1 MSYKYIFSIVMAVYN
16 CEPFLRETL
25 DSVVNQEI
33 QEITETDSEGNSVQI
48 PFERI
53 VQVIMVDDGST
64 DGSGKI
70 CDEYAE
76 KYPNF
81 QVVHKKNGGVASAR
95 NEGLKYVEG
104 KYMNFLDSDDKFSDN
119 VLHEMHKFFEEHYEE
134 TDIVTMPIAFFDAVN
149 REHWQNYKFSKHA
162 KIAELFNEYDCPL
175 MFVNASFFKSE
186 YKDKV
191 TFDSHLVCGEDI
203 KYISMILSEKM
214 TMGLVPYC
222 HYYYR
227 RRSSGEESLIQSSK
241 KKIGWYTDYFTYL
254 IDWAVEF
261 CNNKWG
267 YIPYYFQNIL
277 VCDLRWRF
285 FHQYDTNAF
294 SLLGESGV
302 EEYKRVLSESLEH
315 FDDQIILSQ
324 RSIWNE
330 HKAMMLRYKYG
341 RLPEKS
347 IYPDDIRL
355 RYGNTLLCWLSGCYT
370 KIDFINIIGCTLRIE
385 GFTKVLGFAPDEKFG
400 VSLRIR
406 KGDEYEYIP
415 CEIMSERD
423 TNEYRLGDVLYR
435 GLSFIGEVTLE
446 NDEERAEIAI
456 ALIWNGHIVVKK
468 DIRYGTFSPI
478 GTEYETAFYCKN
490 GYMVTREDHFLCFE
504 KCSKTEQAKRRK
516 KFLTTLKNGKK
527 SDRKA
532 YYALK
537 ALNIL
542 KKFKRKQIWLISDR
556 VNKAG
561 DNGEALFNYLSKLKG
576 RSFDVY
582 YVIDKSSPDSE
593 RLSRIGKVV
602 ESLSH
607 KHKLLHLMA
616 DVITSSSGDD
626 MVVNPFKKYFTP
638 YRNFIAEQKFV
649 FLQHG
654 VIHNDLS
661 GWLNKYRQNF
671 SGFVTS
677 ALDEYDSI
685 VHGKYSYDEDK
696 IWLTGM
702 LRYDQ
707 LYHNEKNIITFMPT
721 WRKYLMQQKRGVW
734 YPTNCFEKSRY
745 REFYHAL
752 LNDNRLISAAEKYG
766 YKLCFMPHPN
776 SQSAMEYF
784 EPDSHIE
791 LLDLSTDYSRIFA
804 ESNMIVTDYS
814 SVAFDFAY
822 LEKPVIYA
830 QFDADEFFAG
840 GHVSQRGYFDYE
852 RDGFGEVTHTLDST
866 VDTIIE
872 YMKTGCKLKDI
883 YAERI
888 NRFFAYHDR
897 NNCERV
903 YKKILQ
909 LTGAK
914 EQENT

>member
-1 MSYKYIFSIVMAVYN
+1 MNYKYIFSIVMAVYN
-16 CEPFLRETL
+16 CEQFLRETL
-25 DSVVNQEI
+25 DSVVDQEI
-33 QEITETDSEGNSVQI
+33 QEITETDSEGNGVQI

-81 QVVHKKNGGVASAR
+81 QVVHKQNGGVSSAR

-104 KYMNFLDSDDKFSDN
+104 KYMNFLDSDDKISDN
-119 VLHEMHKFFEEHYEE
+119 VLCEMFRFFEQHYDE
-134 TDIVTMPIAFFDAVN
+134 TDVVTIPIFFFDAKKGA
-149 REHWQNYKFSKHA
+149 HWQNYKFSKNA
-162 KIAELFNEYDCPL
+162 RIAELFNEYDCPM

-191 TFDSHLVCGEDI
+191 SFDSHLVCGEDI

-222 HYYYR
+222 HYDYR
-227 RRSSGEESLIQSSK
+227 RRSSGEESLVQSSK
-241 KKIGWYTDYFTYL
+241 NKIGWYTDYFTYL
-254 IDWAVEF
+254 VDWAVEF
-261 CNNKWG
+261 CQNKWG

-277 VCDLRWRF
+277 VSDLKWRF
-285 FHQYDTNAF
+285 FNQYDTNAF

-302 EEYKRVLSESLEH
+302 EEYKRVLSESLKH

-330 HKAMMLRYKYG
+330 HKAMMLCYKYG
-341 RLPEKS
+341 RLPEKCV
-347 IYPDDIRL
+347 YPDDIRL
-355 RYGNTLLCWLSGCYT
+355 RYGNTLFCWLSSCYT
-370 KIDFINIIGCTLRIE
+370 KIDFISITGNTLRIE
-385 GFTKVLGFAPDEKFG
+385 GFTKVLGFAPDEELE
-400 VSLRIR
+400 VALRITNN
-406 KGDEYEYIP
+406 DEYMYIP
-415 CEIMSERD
+415 CKIIVERD
-423 TNEYRLGDVLYR
+423 TNEYRLGDVLFR
-435 GLSFIGEVTLE
+435 GISFVGEVTLE

-456 ALIWNGHIVVKK
+456 ALIWNGHLVVKK

-478 GTEYETAFYCKN
+478 GTEYETAFYCN
-490 GYMVTREDHFLCFE
+490 DGHMVTRKNHFLYFE

-556 VNKAG
+556 VNKAD
-561 DNGEALFNYLSKLKG
+561 DNGEALFRYLCSLK
-576 RSFDVY
+576 RRDIDVY
-582 YVIDKSSPDSE
+582 FVIRKDSPDHE
-593 RLSRIGKVV
+593 RLSSIGKVV
-602 ESLSH
+602 DYFSH
-607 KHKLLHLMA
+607 KHKMLHLMA
-616 DVITSSSGDD
+616 DVIISSSGDD
-626 MVVNPFKKYFTP
+626 LVINPFKKYFTP
-638 YRNFIAEQKFV
+638 YRNFIAEQKFI

-654 VIHNDLS
+654 IIKDDLS
-661 GWLNKYRQNF
+661 GWLNRYRNNF

-677 ALDEYDSI
+677 AAAEYNSI
-685 VHGKYSYDEDK
+685 VNGSYCFSEEK
-696 IWLTGM
+696 VWLTG
-702 LRYDQ
+702 LPRYDL
-707 LYHNEKNIITFMPT
+707 LYHDEKKLISIMPT
-721 WRKYLMQQKRGVW
+721 WRKYLMHQKNGIW
-734 YPTNCFEKSRY
+734 YPTNRFEKSRY
-745 REFYHAL
+745 LEFYHDL
-752 LNDNRLISAAEKYG
+752 LNDSRLIAAAEEYG
-766 YKLCFMPHPN
+766 YKLCYMPHPN
-776 SQSAMEYF
+776 TQSAMEYF
-784 EPDSHIE
+784 EPDSRVKI
-791 LLDLSTDYSRIFA
+791 LNLDTSYRRIFA
-804 ESNMIVTDYS
+804 ESNMIITDYS
-814 SVAFDFAY
+814 SIAFDAAY

-840 GHVSQRGYFDYE
+840 DHVYTKGYFDYE
-852 RDGFGEVTHTLDST
+852 RDGFGEVTYTLEST

-872 YMKTGCKLKDI
+872 YMKNGCKLKDK

-888 NRFFAYHDR
+888 HRFYSYHDK

-903 YKKILQ
+903 YKKILR

-914 EQENT
+914 EQEST